1 MKSYTCRFYFGCRVW
16 VIWSSLILEL
26 GICTKHIC
34 TNVWYGHYLLMST
47 MCKTSIQK
55 STLCRIK
62 HVQKNSESLP
72 HIRRL
77 GIIYRG
83 TSVPGHSPHSQI
95 WVAPKLQLQ
104 IWLTSF
110 QTWKVKFFE
119 NEQRKKSIH
128 VSKLSLLKLAYLK
141 VPKTEVGRNHQYLIF
156 EILI

>member
-26 GICTKHIC
+26 GICTKHIYR
-34 TNVWYGHYLLMST
+34 NVWYGHYLLMLT
-47 MCKTSIQK
+47 MRKTSMQK

-62 HVQKNSESLP
+62 HVQKNSESLS

-83 TSVPGHSPHSQI
+83 TSAPGHSPHSQI

>member
-26 GICTKHIC
+26 GICTKHIYR
-34 TNVWYGHYLLMST
+34 NVWYGHYLLMFT
-47 MCKTSIQK
+47 MRKTSMQK

-62 HVQKNSESLP
+62 HVQKNSESLS

-83 TSVPGHSPHSQI
+83 TSAPGHSPHSQI

-119 NEQRKKSIH
+119 NEQRKKNIH